1 MYATQ
6 MVGETRLD
14 AINNCLDIP
23 KKSFKFSTRAE
34 VSHPIYTPVL
44 APYSRTA
51 TAAIA
56 KSLTNLSH
64 GPTHSGTRSLFN
76 RPPCTRPTL
85 SNPSTQLKKGKPP
98 SQPCTN
104 LAPPLPTDGIPGS
117 KFKSR
122 GFSGREFEK
131 TWITS
136 VFFSRARFRAR
147 ARVRRFTRYHKV
159 CEGDKPTLYLYCS
172 TRTTFIVNARNKR
185 SNYGTSFL
193 PAYRYW
199 QSRCGAPSVGPS
211 DGSQSGTREHR
222 SKISKAC
229 RVVRC
234 RATRAVPTDLRHVVS
249 YARLP
254 GGAKKNLGIGLER
267 LNP

>member
-1 MYATQ
+1 M
-6 MVGETRLD
+6 
-14 AINNCLDIP
+14 
-23 KKSFKFSTRAE
+23 
-34 VSHPIYTPVL
+34 
-44 APYSRTA
+44 
-51 TAAIA
+51 
-56 KSLTNLSH
+56 
-64 GPTHSGTRSLFN
+64 FN

-172 TRTTFIVNARNKR
+172 TRAAFIVNARNKR
-185 SNYGTSFL
+185 SNYGHPSCPLIAIGSPVVVLLPSAHPTGPSRGLGSIVRKSPKLVGSSGVGPPEPFL
-193 PAYRYW
+193 PTCVMW
-199 QSRCGAPSVGPS
+199 
-211 DGSQSGTREHR
+211 
-222 SKISKAC
+222 
-229 RVVRC
+229 
-234 RATRAVPTDLRHVVS
+234 
-249 YARLP
+249 
-254 GGAKKNLGIGLER
+254 
-267 LNP
+267 